1 MAKISVYFCRRFTK
15 KSAVGNQQLAVG
27 NPTTGSSLSDSI
39 SAGRLGPFSTTGSSL
54 GDSISAG
61 RLGPSFISQVF
72 AAAIALADLDL
83 VFNQSFSPVVVK
95 S

>member
-39 SAGRLGPFSTTGSSL
+39 SAGRLGP
-54 GDSISAG
+54 
-61 RLGPSFISQVF
+61 SFISQVF